1 MASIDRSDPVILGHV
16 LAEHRELFNLIQSV
30 RAAFAAPE
38 RPSPERRNEVLLM
51 LRSLRCHLRDHFTRE
66 ECGGFLEEA
75 VTRLPRLSAAM
86 RAILLQHPALL
97 ENLDG
102 VISSLESAPE
112 HSESWTAAGKAY
124 EAFACQM
131 AAHEQRE
138 NAVIQEGYCEDLGL
152 AE

>member
-1 MASIDRSDPVILGHV
+1 MRLTLITQNSPHKLVTK
-16 LAEHRELFNLIQSV
+16 LFIYQAAALPLVPSRKTPAGALFGEG
-30 RAAFAAPE
+30 RA
-38 RPSPERRNEVLLM
+38 
-51 LRSLRCHLRDHFTRE
+51 
-66 ECGGFLEEA
+66 
-75 VTRLPRLSAAM
+75 
-86 RAILLQHPALL
+86 RAILRQHPALL

-102 VISSLESAPE
+102 VISSLESATE